1 MTTPQKGDQLPPN
14 GAAHFYVGEV
24 MHHRMKPVT
33 HRFAYQVFSILID
46 LAKLDQAN
54 RTSPFFSVNRFNLMS
69 FHEKDH
75 GPLAVCK
82 RAGYQFYSGA
92 CRTRYGAQVMQGIGG
107 GNTTAGYW
115 AVSCNYGNGAWYF
128 SATDQSEFLCTN

>member
-1 MTTPQKGDQLPPN
+1 MITPQKGDQSPPN
-14 GAAHFYVGEV
+14 GAAHFYVGDV

-75 GPLAVCK
+75 GPRDGSSL
-82 RAGYQFYSGA
+82 RAHVDA
-92 CRTRYGAQVMQGIGG
+92 CAAEVVSTNECSSLVPIIEIAFGIVSTRLR
-107 GNTTAGYW
+107 
-115 AVSCNYGNGAWYF
+115 SPK
-128 SATDQSEFLCTN
+128 